1 VPIEVEEKI
10 VRLRKTLD
18 KQGFDAGAETIA
30 AHLAAD
36 RAITNVPAVS
46 TIWRI
51 LTRRGFITTQP
62 HKRPRSVWKRF
73 EAAQPNEGVLSVGF
87 LNWWHTNT
95 RALTLLD
102 PVERLTVAA
111 PQNQAA
117 FDFIAQVLRHPSYDE
132 FWRERTPV
140 DRLADI
146 DIPVYSIANWNQA
159 GLHLRGNLYGY
170 EQVRGPRKLLVNGGP
185 IGDAH
190 SSINIFND
198 QGFHEHL
205 LGWFDQW
212 LKGVNTGILDEPG
225 SV

>member
-1 VPIEVEEKI
+1 MIGESYYAIPMW
-10 VRLRKTLD
+10 
-18 KQGFDAGAETIA
+18 
-30 AHLAAD
+30 LAAAD
-36 RAITNVPAVS
+36 KPPHLTTIVVYDGAVDLY
-46 TIWRI
+46 RDA
-51 LTRRGFITTQP
+51 LYHG
-62 HKRPRSVWKRF
+62 
-73 EAAQPNEGVLSVGF
+73 GVLSVGF

-102 PVERLTVAA
+102 PVERLTVPA
-111 PQNQAA
+111 PQNQAG
-117 FDFIAQVLRHPSYDE
+117 FDFIGQVLRHPSYDE

-170 EQVRGPRKLLVNGGP
+170 EQVRGPKKLLVNGGP

-205 LGWFDQW
+205 LSPD
-212 LKGVNTGILDEPG
+212 LA
-225 SV
+225 

>member
-1 VPIEVEEKI
+1 VGPVQAVTTVTACRKGGAKSDRHNDTPPPQQVEPLQAALLGPTQAVTATTVP
-10 VRLRKTLD
+10 
-18 KQGFDAGAETIA
+18 
-30 AHLAAD
+30 
-36 RAITNVPAVS
+36 
-46 TIWRI
+46 
-51 LTRRGFITTQP
+51 
-62 HKRPRSVWKRF
+62 
-73 EAAQPNEGVLSVGF
+73 
-87 LNWWHTNT
+87 
-95 RALTLLD
+95 
-102 PVERLTVAA
+102 A

-170 EQVRGPRKLLVNGGP
+170 EPVRGPKKLLVNGGP